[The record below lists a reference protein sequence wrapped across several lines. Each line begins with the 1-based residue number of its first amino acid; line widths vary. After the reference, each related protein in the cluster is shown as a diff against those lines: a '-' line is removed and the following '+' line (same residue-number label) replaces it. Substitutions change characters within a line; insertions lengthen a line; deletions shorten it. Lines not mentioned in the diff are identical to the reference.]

1 MTRTIDP
8 KRRLHLVD
16 IENLIGCARPTTAEA
31 AACRGAYQD
40 CAGVR
45 PGDLVVVACNHGAAG
60 TVGLSWRGARLLLRS
75 GPDGADLALLDVI
88 TNEAIEERFEAIV
101 VASGD
106 GLFAEAVARLGGLGL
121 DVTVVSNHR
130 ALSRQLRLA
139 ARQVVLFDAMLPP
152 ASSAAIALKAA

>member
-1 MTRTIDP
+1 VIRTLDP

-31 AACRGAYQD
+31 VACRSAYHD

-75 GPDGADLALLDVI
+75 GADGADLALLDVI
-88 TNEAIEERFEAIV
+88 TNEAVEERFEAIV

-106 GLFAEAVARLGGLGL
+106 GRFAEAVARLGGRGL
-121 DVTVVSNHR
+121 DVTVISDRR

-139 ARQVVLFDAMLPP
+139 ARRVVLFDAMLPP
-152 ASSAAIALKAA
+152 ASSVAVALEAA